1 MCKYCVILFDSFR
14 EGKKVKCSDYP
25 GLEEMAT
32 VCVLCNDSSV
42 DFNDV
47 STVLIRKGLD
57 FNEGYYFDIVTRFV
71 NLKMNVENVSE
82 LH

>member
-1 MCKYCVILFDSFR
+1 MCKYFVILFYSFK

-47 STVLIRKGLD
+47 SIDLMRKGLY
-57 FNEGYYFDIVTRFV
+57 FNEGKLFF
-71 NLKMNVENVSE
+71 
-82 LH
+82 

>member
-1 MCKYCVILFDSFR
+1 MCKYFVILFYSFR
-14 EGKKVKCSDYP
+14 EGKKIKCSDYP

-47 STVLIRKGLD
+47 SIDLIRKGLD
-57 FNEGYYFDIVTRFV
+57 F
-71 NLKMNVENVSE
+71 
-82 LH
+82 